1 MGQITQNLGKKITA
15 KKYKAKNQ
23 CSFSSQSCMGM
34 DVEKIQWLK
43 LGFQS
48 LKSTSVEKNRKS
60 IGMIKKIVFILPKNI
75 IQI

>member
-1 MGQITQNLGKKITA
+1 
-15 KKYKAKNQ
+15 
-23 CSFSSQSCMGM
+23 MGM

-48 LKSTSVEKNRKS
+48 LKSTPIEENRKS
-60 IGMIKKIVFILPKNI
+60 IGMIKEIVSILSKNI